1 MKKELTNDQNIKNLK
16 KRKILRIFMI
26 IFASLTIVLSVL
38 FLIFQID
45 LLLIIALISFI
56 IAERLKKIRE
66 KTPIIKKDEFKEYRD
81 AIAKSNK
88 RKKKK

>member
-16 KRKILRIFMI
+16 KRKVLRIFMI
-26 IFASLTIVLSVL
+26 ILAALTIILSVL
-38 FLIFQID
+38 FLIFRID
-45 LLLIIALISFI
+45 LLLILALISFI
-56 IAERLKKIRE
+56 IAKRLKYVRE

-81 AIAKSNK
+81 AIEKSNR